1 MGTRIRFP
9 VGIEGY
15 MDVTDERI
23 RTQAI
28 YFAKA
33 LPSPGSDWFQ
43 PDIFFIR
50 AHKLLEYEVKSILG
64 KRGYR
69 KRNHGGAIYQLRKL
83 NLSKDCSFACDILN
97 LIRKVRNSA
106 AHDLKLD
113 SKAMDAWGTM
123 IQKFEEFQGVEGPRN
138 VDLISLDFQ
147 GQFRTYMCVVSVWV
161 WLCQVNGAPPG
172 FDPVSEICKEVE
184 WVHQKVLS

>member
-1 MGTRIRFP
+1 
-9 VGIEGY
+9 

-106 AHDLKLD
+106 AHNLSLDLKAL
-113 SKAMDAWGTM
+113 DAWRIM
-123 IQKFEEFQGVEGPRN
+123 VHKFEEFQGIKEPRN
-138 VDLISLDFQ
+138 IDLMSLDFQ
-147 GQFRTYMCVVSVWV
+147 AQFRTYMCVVSVWV
-161 WLCQVNGAPPG
+161 WLCQVNDAPPD
-172 FDPVSEICKEVE
+172 FDPVFEICQEVE
-184 WVHQKVLS
+184 RAHDKVLS